1 MPLGTLK
8 QVELEAASPL
18 AARYV
23 LRLLVLQEGFVIEM
37 SASARGR
44 RPHSEAYFRWTLQ
57 EAEREFEKILKR
69 KTRPGRK
76 RCYSEVCFLPEGQL
90 QLFS

>member
-8 QVELEAASPL
+8 QVELEASSPL

-23 LRLLVLQEGFVIEM
+23 LRLLALQEGFAIEM
-37 SASARGR
+37 VASACGR
-44 RPHSEAYFRWTLQ
+44 QPHSEAYFRWTLQ

-76 RCYSEVCFLPEGQL
+76 RCYNEVCFLPEGQMS
-90 QLFS
+90 LFP